1 MPPPNRQPA
10 PAANRAPAPAARSAP
25 RAAAARPAAP
35 AAAPAAAHRP
45 AAPAAPAAAQPA
57 AARPPAS
64 QMKPRSLK
72 NVEVMDFGDES
83 IRGGFRERPAKF
95 KMENGR
101 RYRGRIMTR
110 PLVYYGAN
118 VQAEDGSD
126 KGFYALSLADPATA
140 KAALEGDPSAL
151 ARAKEMC
158 PLFAGG
164 YNIDRRW
171 VVLFH
176 QIGIESRG
184 RVAKQ
189 SLVLPWAFGKD
200 KYSKL
205 TEIYNSLKAADGR
218 QIPLSAI
225 ELNILCTDTNFQ
237 KVDITPILQ
246 KHQFMCSYA
255 DSLAACANE
264 LYDPKNPDA
273 GSPLLDD
280 FLEPDSRE
288 DLIRS
293 LNRLNGTG
301 ALGAEP
307 AAEDVAVPGQG
318 EDFGAGYDVSSVP
331 VDAVDAGYAGD
342 AGLDAAA
349 GDDAG
354 ASPIDDL
361 DSLLQ

>member
-1 MPPPNRQPA
+1 MTGTAEILTAIRELSNLKGLDRTELHGLLQDGIH
-10 PAANRAPAPAARSAP
+10 AA
-25 RAAAARPAAP
+25 
-35 AAAPAAAHRP
+35 
-45 AAPAAPAAAQPA
+45 
-57 AARPPAS
+57 
-64 QMKPRSLK
+64 L
-72 NVEVMDFGDES
+72 
-83 IRGGFRERPAKF
+83 AK
-95 KMENGR
+95 KH
-101 RYRGRIMTR
+101 
-110 PLVYYGAN
+110 GAN

-280 FLEPDSRE
+280 FLKRH
-288 DLIRS
+288 
-293 LNRLNGTG
+293 G
-301 ALGAEP
+301 A
-307 AAEDVAVPGQG
+307 
-318 EDFGAGYDVSSVP
+318 
-331 VDAVDAGYAGD
+331 
-342 AGLDAAA
+342 
-349 GDDAG
+349 
-354 ASPIDDL
+354 
-361 DSLLQ
+361 